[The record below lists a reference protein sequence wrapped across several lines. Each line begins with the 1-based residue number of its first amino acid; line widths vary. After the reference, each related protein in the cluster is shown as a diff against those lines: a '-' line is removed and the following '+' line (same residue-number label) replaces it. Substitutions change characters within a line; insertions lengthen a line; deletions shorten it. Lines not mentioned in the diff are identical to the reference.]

1 MCFER
6 LEMTDETSL
15 TTGGCLC
22 GAVRYE
28 VRGPLRDVVNC
39 HCSMCQRLHGSF
51 GPHSK
56 ARKVNITVTKAD
68 GLAWYKTSEVARR
81 GFCRACGSSL
91 FWEPF
96 ELDATGII
104 AGSLD
109 GPTGL
114 KTMGHIFVG
123 EKSDFYEIVDDLP
136 QYDGSSNGELVS
148 DYK

>member
-1 MCFER
+1 
-6 LEMTDETSL
+6 MTHDTSL

-28 VRGPLRDVVNC
+28 VSGLLRDVVNC
-39 HCSMCQRLHGSF
+39 HCSMCQRLHGNF

-56 ARKVNITVTKAD
+56 ARKVDITITNAD

-81 GFCRACGSSL
+81 GFCRECGSSL

-96 ELDATGII
+96 ELDSTGII

-109 GPTGL
+109 RPTGL

-123 EKSDFYEIVDDLP
+123 EKPDFYDIVDDLP
-136 QYDGSSNGELVS
+136 QFVASSDGELIG

>member
-1 MCFER
+1 
-6 LEMTDETSL
+6 MTESAKI

-22 GAVRYE
+22 GAVRYQ

-39 HCSMCQRLHGSF
+39 HCGMCQRLHGSF

-56 ARKVNITVTKAD
+56 ARKVNIAITND
-68 GLAWYKTSEVARR
+68 SGLAWYTTSEIARR
-81 GFCRACGSSL
+81 GFCRVCGSSL

-96 ELDATGII
+96 DLDATGII

-109 GPTGL
+109 GPTSL
-114 KTMGHIFVG
+114 RTIGHIYVG
-123 EKSDFYEIVDDLP
+123 EKCDFYEITDGLP
-136 QYDGSSNGELVS
+136 QYKASSDGALVD